1 MDETG
6 EQLEIM
12 VAEGASGIRVPVG
25 KGIAGTVAASG
36 ELENIKDAYED
47 ARFDSTFDKK
57 SGYRTESVLAA
68 PVRDGQ
74 GAIVGVLQVINKLK
88 DPSAWQRSGRPHTT
102 PLGTRHSPPHRE
114 QGQPHSLQRHG
125 CGGCEHPR
133 SPGRHRPAQ
142 RRAVQDGA
150 LARFTSVPE
159 RTLHG
164 LLRAAPQSRRS
175 QEKVRALIEVIK
187 SMYSNLGINSLMFT
201 ITQRAPALVDAER
214 CTFFLANHKSK
225 ELWAMQGDVDIRI
238 PIDKGIAGAVA
249 TSGKMITIKDAY
261 EDERFNQ
268 AFDKKSGFRTR
279 QILCMPLLGS
289 ARGASAAAGAAA
301 AGSASG
307 PQVVG
312 VIQLI
317 NKSGTLAAF
326 SDEDI
331 EIVNTFLTLA
341 APILE
346 ASDLFQSK
354 QSKTKAEESGEEF
367 SGGSVTRAKPARD
380 AAPAAPIIEEGDEEE
395 EED

>member
-1 MDETG
+1 M
-6 EQLEIM
+6 
-12 VAEGASGIRVPVG
+12 
-25 KGIAGTVAASG
+25 
-36 ELENIKDAYED
+36 
-47 ARFDSTFDKK
+47 
-57 SGYRTESVLAA
+57 
-68 PVRDGQ
+68 
-74 GAIVGVLQVINKLK
+74 
-88 DPSAWQRSGRPHTT
+88 
-102 PLGTRHSPPHRE
+102 
-114 QGQPHSLQRHG
+114 
-125 CGGCEHPR
+125 
-133 SPGRHRPAQ
+133 
-142 RRAVQDGA
+142 
-150 LARFTSVPE
+150 PE

>member
-1 MDETG
+1 MELDPIKATVNIISEACGILSADRATIFKMDETG

-88 DPSAWQRSGRPHTT
+88 DPKNKDSRIPFSDMDVEVANI
-102 PLGTRHSPPHRE
+102 LA
-114 QGQPHSLQRHG
+114 
-125 CGGCEHPR
+125 
-133 SPGRHRPAQ
+133 AQ
-142 RRAVQDGA
+142 AGIA
-150 LARFTSVPE
+150 LRNAELYKT
-159 RTLHG
+159 
-164 LLRAAPQSRRS
+164 SRRS

-261 EDERFNQ
+261 EDDRFNQ

-301 AGSASG
+301 AGAASG

-367 SGGSVTRAKPARD
+367 SGGSVTRAKPSRD